1 MIKEKDNMTIRFYEG
16 IGKTDVILLNDEKK
30 IDDLLLTLETT
41 CNFNVE
47 EIARFLFKNEALGI
61 WIAIDNSTSDVW
73 IEEYNTLEEA
83 FAYLLVD
90 DEFKLTETDNNMMAQ
105 YIKDFYKGNLQGSM
119 IYFYY

>member
-1 MIKEKDNMTIRFYEG
+1 MIKEKENMTIRFYEG

-41 CNFNVE
+41 CNFNDE

-83 FAYLLVD
+83 LAYLLVD
-90 DEFKLTETDNNMMAQ
+90 DEFKLTETDNNMMTQ
-105 YIKDFYKGNLQGSM
+105 TINEFYTGDLKGSI

>member
-1 MIKEKDNMTIRFYEG
+1 MIKEKEIMTIRFYEG
-16 IGKTDVILLNDEKK
+16 IGKTDVIILNDEKK

-41 CNFNVE
+41 CNFDDE
-47 EIARFLFKNEALGI
+47 EIARLLFKDEALGI
-61 WIAIDNSTSDVW
+61 WLAIDNSTSDVW
-73 IEEYNTLEEA
+73 IEEYHTLEEA
-83 FAYLLVD
+83 LAYLLVD

>member
-1 MIKEKDNMTIRFYEG
+1 MIKEKDNMKIRFYEG
-16 IGKTDVILLNDEKK
+16 IGKIDVILLNDEKK

-41 CNFNVE
+41 CNFYDE
-47 EIARFLFKNEALGI
+47 EIARFLFKDEALGI

-83 FAYLLVD
+83 LAYLLVD
-90 DEFKLTETDNNMMAQ
+90 DEFKLTETDNNMMTQ
-105 YIKDFYKGNLQGSM
+105 TINEFYTGDLKGSM

>member
-1 MIKEKDNMTIRFYEG
+1 MIKEKENMTIRFYEG

-41 CNFNVE
+41 CNFDDE
-47 EIARFLFKNEALGI
+47 EIARFLFKDEALGI
-61 WIAIDNSTSDVW
+61 WLAIDNSTSDVW
-73 IEEYNTLEEA
+73 IEEYHTLEEA
-83 FAYLLVD
+83 LAYLLVD

>member
-1 MIKEKDNMTIRFYEG
+1 MIKEKDNMTMRFYEG

-41 CNFNVE
+41 CNFNDE

-83 FAYLLVD
+83 LAYLLVD
-90 DEFKLTETDNNMMAQ
+90 DEFKLTETDNNMMTQ
-105 YIKDFYKGNLQGSM
+105 TINEFYTGDLKGSI

>member
-1 MIKEKDNMTIRFYEG
+1 MIKEKEIMTIRFYEG
-16 IGKTDVILLNDEKK
+16 IGKTDVIILNDGKK

-41 CNFNVE
+41 SNFDDE
-47 EIARFLFKNEALGI
+47 EIARFLFKDEALGI
-61 WIAIDNSTSDVW
+61 WLAIDNSTSDVW
-73 IEEYNTLEEA
+73 IEEYHTLEEA
-83 FAYLLVD
+83 LAYLLVD